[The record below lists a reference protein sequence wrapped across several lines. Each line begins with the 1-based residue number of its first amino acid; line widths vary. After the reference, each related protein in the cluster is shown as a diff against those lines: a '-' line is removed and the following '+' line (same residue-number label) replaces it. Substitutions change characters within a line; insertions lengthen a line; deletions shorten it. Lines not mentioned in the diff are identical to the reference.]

1 MRFTFTFSARP
12 QPQPRNV
19 VLTVPLYQG
28 KVFDITNYLPHHPG
42 GDVIIDAA
50 GQDIAPFWE
59 TYYHSDDARQLL
71 ATMQVGVV
79 HDTERD
85 SDSGEGGTANVT

>member
-1 MRFTFTFSARP
+1 MSS
-12 QPQPRNV
+12 
-19 VLTVPLYQG
+19 LYTTLSSPPCSTTPPCLIRDQ
-28 KVFDITNYLPHHPG
+28 
-42 GDVIIDAA
+42 DAA

-79 HDTERD
+79 QGTELCDID
-85 SDSGEGGTANVT
+85 SSEGGTANVT

>member
-1 MRFTFTFSARP
+1 MECTQDSVATHDSPPKRVWVTHE
-12 QPQPRNV
+12 
-19 VLTVPLYQG
+19 G
-28 KVFDITNYLPHHPG
+28 KVFDITNYLPDHPG

-79 HDTERD
+79 QGTELCD
-85 SDSGEGGTANVT
+85 SSEGGTANVT